1 MARLSNVIEEYIRT
15 LLAEK
20 DGNVEI
26 KRNVLAQHFGC
37 APSQINYVL
46 TTRFTPVQGF
56 YVESRRGG
64 GGYIRIVQVEIEDN
78 RNYADLLQEEIG
90 DSLTRINGDRI
101 LDALAEGGFLDERE
115 KRLLKIALSDRALA
129 AAGDVRNRLRAEI
142 LQNVLLGIFS

>member
-78 RNYADLLQEEIG
+78 RKYADLLQEEIG